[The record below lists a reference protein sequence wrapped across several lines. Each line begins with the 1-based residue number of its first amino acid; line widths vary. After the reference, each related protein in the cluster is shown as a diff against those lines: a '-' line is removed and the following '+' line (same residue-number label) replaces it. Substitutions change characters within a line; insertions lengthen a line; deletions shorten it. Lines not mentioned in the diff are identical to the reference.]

1 MLRGRLRGTC
11 QNRLI
16 CAQLTEYASKDRE
29 MHTRQGGALQEMT
42 LRDSWALAQMASCG
56 QLTAPAVPAR

>member
-1 MLRGRLRGTC
+1 
-11 QNRLI
+11 
-16 CAQLTEYASKDRE
+16 
-29 MHTRQGGALQEMT
+29 MT